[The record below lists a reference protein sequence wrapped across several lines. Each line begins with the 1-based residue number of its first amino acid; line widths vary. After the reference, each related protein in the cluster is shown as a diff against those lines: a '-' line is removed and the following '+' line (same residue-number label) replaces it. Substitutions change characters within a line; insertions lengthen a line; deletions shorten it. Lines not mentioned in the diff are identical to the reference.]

1 MKEFGVGPCGFEM
14 TEKGESDGGKSEQ
27 ATEEW
32 DTQIRGKRI
41 KVGRGPGE
49 VNRDVAWRNM
59 KRVTIISNGK
69 EIIRDDQAIYVQSI
83 EWCGDK
89 N

>member
-1 MKEFGVGPCGFEM
+1 M

-41 KVGRGPGE
+41 KVGRGSGE
-49 VNRDVAWRNM
+49 VGRDVAWRNM
-59 KRVTIISNGK
+59 KRVTSP
-69 EIIRDDQAIYVQSI
+69 RDGEGMTGDYQAIYVQVSSEGGGQGLMKDGI
-83 EWCGDK
+83 EYT